1 MGGLNMKYVASAVAI
16 VAASVALSSG
26 AIAQDKPT
34 IAFVVN
40 GPSDFWKLTEA
51 GVATAQAELPDVEL
65 QFRYPERADAAV
77 QQRVVDDLIAA
88 GVDAIAVSVVDP
100 ATSTDAINRAAAAIP
115 YFTFDSDAPQ
125 TNRVAY
131 FGSSNV
137 ELGKNAGELMKAAMP
152 NGGKCIGF
160 VGLPGAANAMERIQG
175 YNEAVAGTGLELIDV
190 RGDDIDQTRA
200 RANVDDVLVANPDV
214 NCMVG
219 FYSYNPPRIYEAL
232 RDAGKL
238 GSITVVGFDE
248 DPITLGAV
256 KEGSFAGTVVQQ
268 PWVWGYE
275 GSKLVAAVL
284 AGDKSGIPAD
294 GIIIIPGLTITT
306 ENVDAFQAD
315 LQEKLSRL
323 NN

>member
-1 MGGLNMKYVASAVAI
+1 MKYAVISAA
-16 VAASVALSSG
+16 ALSIAMLAG
-26 AIAQDKPT
+26 TAVAQDKPE

-40 GPSDFWKLTEA
+40 GPSDFWKLAEA
-51 GVATAQAELPDVEL
+51 GVKKAQGELADITL
-65 QFRYPERADAAV
+65 NFRYPERADAAI

-88 GVDAIAVSVVDP
+88 GTDAVAVSVVDP
-100 ATSTDAINRAAAAIP
+100 ATSTDAINRAAASVP

-125 TNRVAY
+125 SNRIAY

-137 ELGKNAGELMKAAMP
+137 ELGKMAGELMKKALP

-175 YNEAVAGTGLELIDV
+175 YNESVAGTGLELIDV

-214 NCMVG
+214 TCMVG

-238 GSITVVGFDE
+238 GQITVVAFDE

-256 KEGSFAGTVVQQ
+256 AEGSFSGTVVQQ
-268 PWVWGYE
+268 PFEWGYQ
-275 GSKLVAAVL
+275 GSKLIANYL
-284 AGDKSGIPAD
+284 AGDMSGVPAD
-294 GIIIIPGLTITT
+294 GIIIIPGLQVTPD
-306 ENVDAFQAD
+306 NVAAFQAD
-315 LQEKLSRL
+315 LEAKLAGL
-323 NN
+323 

>member
-1 MGGLNMKYVASAVAI
+1 MKYALTGAL
-16 VAASVALSSG
+16 ALSL
-26 AIAQDKPT
+26 AITAAGSALAQDKPE

-40 GPSDFWKLTEA
+40 GPSDFWKLAEA
-51 GVATAQAELPDVEL
+51 GVKRAQGELPDVTL
-65 QFRYPERADAAV
+65 NFRYPERADAAI

-88 GVDAIAVSVVDP
+88 GTDAVAVSVVDP
-100 ATSTDAINRAAAAIP
+100 ATSTDSINRAAAQVP

-125 TNRVAY
+125 SDRIAY

-137 ELGKNAGELMKAAMP
+137 ELGKMAGELMKQAMP
-152 NGGKCIGF
+152 DGGTCIGF

-200 RANVDDVLVANPDV
+200 RANVDDVLVANPEV

-219 FYSYNPPRIYEAL
+219 FYSYNPPRMYEAL

-238 GSITVVGFDE
+238 GEITVVAFDE

-256 KEGSFAGTVVQQ
+256 AEGSFAGTVVQQ
-268 PWVWGYE
+268 PFEWGYQ
-275 GSKLVAAVL
+275 GSKLIANYL
-284 AGDKSGIPAD
+284 AGDSSGVPDD
-294 GIIIIPGLTITT
+294 GIIIIPGLQITPD
-306 ENVDAFQAD
+306 NVAQFQSD
-315 LQEKLSRL
+315 LEAKLAGL
-323 NN
+323 

>member
-1 MGGLNMKYVASAVAI
+1 MKHAVTTAAALAVAFSMGT
-16 VAASVALSSG
+16 A
-26 AIAQDKPT
+26 AIAQDKPE

-40 GPSDFWKLTEA
+40 GPSDFWKLAEA
-51 GVATAQAELPDVEL
+51 GVKKAQGELADVTL
-65 QFRYPERADAAV
+65 NFRYPERADAAI

-88 GVDAIAVSVVDP
+88 GTDAIAVSVVDP
-100 ATSTDAINRAAAAIP
+100 ATSTDSINKAAAQIP

-125 TNRVAY
+125 SNRIAY

-137 ELGKNAGELMKAAMP
+137 ELGKMAGELMKKALP

-214 NCMVG
+214 TCMVG

-238 GSITVVGFDE
+238 GQITVVGFDE

-256 KEGSFAGTVVQQ
+256 AEGSFAGTVVQQ
-268 PWVWGYE
+268 PFEWGYQ
-275 GSKLVAAVL
+275 GSKLIAGYL
-284 AGDKSGIPAD
+284 AGDKSGVPAD
-294 GIIIIPGLTITT
+294 GIIIIPGLQVTPD
-306 ENVDAFQAD
+306 NVKQFQED
-315 LQEKLSRL
+315 LTAKLAGL
-323 NN
+323 

>member
-1 MGGLNMKYVASAVAI
+1 MKYIASAVAI
-16 VAASVALSSG
+16 AAATVALSG
-26 AIAQDKPT
+26 AAIAQDKPA

-40 GPSDFWKLTEA
+40 GPSDFWKLAEA
-51 GVATAQAELPDVEL
+51 GVQAAQTELPDVEL

-100 ATSTDAINRAAAAIP
+100 ATSTDAINKAAAAVP

-125 TNRVAY
+125 SNRIAY

-137 ELGKNAGELMKAAMP
+137 ELGKNAGELMKKALP
-152 NGGKCIGF
+152 DGGKCIGF
-160 VGLPGAANAMERIQG
+160 VGLPGAANAQERLQG
-175 YNEAVAGTGLELIDV
+175 YNEAVAGTGLEITDV

-200 RANVDDVLVANPDV
+200 RANVDDILVAQPDV
-214 NCMVG
+214 TCMVG

-238 GSITVVGFDE
+238 GTITVVGFDE

-268 PWVWGYE
+268 PYEWGYQ
-275 GSKLVAAVL
+275 GSKLMANYL
-284 AGDKSGIPAD
+284 AGDKSGVPSD
-294 GIIIIPGLTITT
+294 GIIIIPGLSITT

-315 LQEKLSRL
+315 LEAKLAKL
-323 NN
+323 Q

>member
-1 MGGLNMKYVASAVAI
+1 MKKI
-16 VAASVALSSG
+16 VLAAFAASLLLSG
-26 AIAQDKPT
+26 AAVAQDKAA

-40 GPSDFWKLTEA
+40 GPSDFWKLAEA
-51 GVATAQAELPDVEL
+51 GVAAAQAELPDVEL

-88 GVDAIAVSVVDP
+88 GVKAIAVSVVDP
-100 ATSTDAINRAAAAIP
+100 ATSTDAINKAAASVP

-125 TNRVAY
+125 SNRIAY

-137 ELGKNAGELMKAAMP
+137 ELGKNAGELMKAALP

-214 NCMVG
+214 TCMVG

-238 GSITVVGFDE
+238 GQITVVGFDE

-256 KEGSFAGTVVQQ
+256 KEGAFAGTVVQQ
-268 PWVWGYE
+268 PYEWGYQ
-275 GSKLVAAVL
+275 GSKLIANYL
-284 AGDKSGIPAD
+284 KGDKSGVPAD
-294 GIIIIPGLTITT
+294 GIIIIPGLSITKD
-306 ENVDAFQAD
+306 NVDQFQAD
-315 LQEKLSRL
+315 LQAKLAKL
-323 NN
+323 GG

>member
-1 MGGLNMKYVASAVAI
+1 MKYAVSA
-16 VAASVALSSG
+16 AALSVAVMLGS
-26 AIAQDKPT
+26 AAVAQDKPE

-40 GPSDFWKLTEA
+40 GPSDFWKLAEA
-51 GVATAQAELPDVEL
+51 GVKKAQGELPDVTL
-65 QFRYPERADAAV
+65 NFRYPERADAAI

-88 GVDAIAVSVVDP
+88 GADAVAVSVVDP
-100 ATSTDAINRAAAAIP
+100 ATSTDAINRAAAQVP

-125 TNRVAY
+125 SDRIAY

-137 ELGKNAGELMKAAMP
+137 ELGKDAGELMKKAMP

-200 RANVDDVLVANPDV
+200 RANVDDVLVAHPEV

-219 FYSYNPPRIYEAL
+219 FYSYNPPRMYEAL

-238 GSITVVGFDE
+238 GEITVVAFDE

-256 KEGSFAGTVVQQ
+256 AEGSFAGTVVQQ
-268 PWVWGYE
+268 PYEWGAQ
-275 GSKLVAAVL
+275 GAKLIADYL
-284 AGDKSGIPAD
+284 NGDKSMIPDD
-294 GIIIIPGLTITT
+294 GIMIIPGLTLTQD
-306 ENVDAFQAD
+306 NVKQFQED
-315 LQEKLSRL
+315 FQKKLAGG
-323 NN
+323 

>member
-1 MGGLNMKYVASAVAI
+1 MKYAVTI
-16 VAASVALSSG
+16 AAALSAAMLLGTASL
-26 AIAQDKPT
+26 AQDKPE

-40 GPSDFWKLTEA
+40 GPSDFWKLAEA
-51 GVATAQAELPDVEL
+51 GVKKAQGELSDVTL
-65 QFRYPERADAAV
+65 NFRYPERADAAI

-88 GVDAIAVSVVDP
+88 GTDAVAVSVVDP
-100 ATSTDAINRAAAAIP
+100 ATSSDAINRAAGQVP

-125 TNRVAY
+125 SDRIAY

-137 ELGKNAGELMKAAMP
+137 ELGKMAGELMKTALP

-214 NCMVG
+214 TCMVG

-238 GSITVVGFDE
+238 GQITVVAFDE

-256 KEGSFAGTVVQQ
+256 AEGSFAGTVVQQ
-268 PWVWGYE
+268 PFEWGYQ
-275 GSKLVAAVL
+275 GSKLIASYL

-294 GIIIIPGLTITT
+294 GIIIIPGIQVTP
-306 ENVDAFQAD
+306 ENVAQFQAD
-315 LQEKLSRL
+315 LEAKLAGL
-323 NN
+323 

>member
-1 MGGLNMKYVASAVAI
+1 MLRAAVVQA
-16 VAASVALSSG
+16 
-26 AIAQDKPT
+26 
-34 IAFVVN
+34 
-40 GPSDFWKLTEA
+40 
-51 GVATAQAELPDVEL
+51 AQAELPDVEL

-100 ATSTDAINRAAAAIP
+100 ATSTDAINKAAAAVP

-125 TNRVAY
+125 TNRIAY

-137 ELGKNAGELMKAAMP
+137 ELGKNAGELMKKALP

-160 VGLPGAANAMERIQG
+160 VGLPGAANAKERLQG
-175 YNEAVAGTGLELIDV
+175 YNEAVAGTGLEITDV

-200 RANVDDVLVANPDV
+200 RANVDDILVAQPDV
-214 NCMVG
+214 TCMVG

-238 GSITVVGFDE
+238 GSISVVAFDE

-256 KEGSFAGTVVQQ
+256 KEGSFLATVVQQ
-268 PWVWGYE
+268 PFEWGYQGSLLMAKQLE
-275 GSKLVAAVL
+275 G
-284 AGDKSGIPAD
+284 DTSGIPAD
-294 GIIIIPGLTITT
+294 GLIIIPGMIITKD
-306 ENVDAFQAD
+306 NVDAFSAD
-315 LQEKLSRL
+315 LKAKLGS
-323 NN
+323 

>member
-1 MGGLNMKYVASAVAI
+1 MKRIALAAF
-16 VAASVALSSG
+16 AASLLLSGVAV
-26 AIAQDKPT
+26 AQDKAA

-40 GPSDFWKLTEA
+40 GPSDFWKLAEA
-51 GVATAQAELPDVEL
+51 GVQAAQAELPDVEL

-88 GVDAIAVSVVDP
+88 GVKAIAVSVVDP
-100 ATSTDAINRAAAAIP
+100 ATSTDSINKAAAAIP

-125 TNRVAY
+125 SNRIAY

-137 ELGKNAGELMKAAMP
+137 ELGKNAGELMKKALP

-214 NCMVG
+214 TCMVG

-238 GSITVVGFDE
+238 GQITVVGFDE

-256 KEGSFAGTVVQQ
+256 KEGAFAGTVVQQ
-268 PWVWGYE
+268 PYEWGYQ
-275 GSKLVAAVL
+275 GSKLIANYL
-284 AGDKSGIPAD
+284 KGDKSGVPAD
-294 GIIIIPGLTITT
+294 GIIIIPGLSITKD
-306 ENVDAFQAD
+306 NVDQFQAD
-315 LQEKLSRL
+315 LQAKLAKL
-323 NN
+323 GG